1 MSSVKFSTNLSIII
15 QILTGLIG
23 IHGLFIRLPQKH
35 KILQNIL
42 TLELIVQFVEL
53 FFYIFVLQSMVMTA
67 LPHMAAT
74 RYMDWI
80 ITTPTML
87 LTTIIFFKYEEHLE
101 NNNKEKI
108 DFWEFIKIH
117 RNNIISIFVCNSLML
132 YFGYLGEIG
141 AMDQKLS
148 LTLGFLFFG
157 ITFYIIYKNYAI
169 KSKIATKLFYY
180 MFIIWAIYGIA
191 ALMPIY
197 TKNNMFNILDIFA
210 KNLLGLYLYYRIT
223 NISNKDKSNIA
234 K

>member
-15 QILTGLIG
+15 QIITGLIG
-23 IHGLFIRLPQKH
+23 LHGLFIKLPGKH
-35 KILQNIL
+35 KILHNIL

-67 LPHMAAT
+67 LPNMASA
-74 RYMDWI
+74 RYLDWI

-101 NNNKEKI
+101 NNVEEKI
-108 DFWEFIKIH
+108 DFWNFLKIH
-117 RNNIISIFVCNSLML
+117 RNNIISIFICNSLML

-169 KSKIATKLFYY
+169 KSKNATKLFYY
-180 MFIIWAIYGIA
+180 MFIIWGIYGIA

-210 KNLLGLYLYYRIT
+210 KNFLGLYLYYRIK
-223 NISNKDKSNIA
+223 NISDKHKSNIT
-234 K
+234 